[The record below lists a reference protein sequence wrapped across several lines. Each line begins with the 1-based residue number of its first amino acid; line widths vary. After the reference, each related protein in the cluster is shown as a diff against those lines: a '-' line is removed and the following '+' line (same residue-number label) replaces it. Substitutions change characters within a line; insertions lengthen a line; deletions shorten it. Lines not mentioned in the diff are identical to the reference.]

1 MGFFVR
7 LAKRNYKLDMH
18 YEIYTTNFYRWK
30 DACIHWSKGRGVSC
44 IPCMFFICLNLK
56 NLTVAKQVTVWFFI
70 LKSRRRKSILKA
82 IASAKFPPYSYNT
95 CNIILF
101 GERRR
106 NNCLFFSKYRQVYMH
121 MNNQDRVFTDKN
133 DA

>member
-1 MGFFVR
+1 MDFLVG

-18 YEIYTTNFYRWK
+18 YEIYTTNFYWWK
-30 DACIHWSKGRGVSC
+30 DACIHCSRGRRVFC

-56 NLTVAKQVTVWFFI
+56 NLVVAKQVTVWFFI
-70 LKSRRRKSILKA
+70 KSRRRRSILKV

-106 NNCLFFSKYRQVYMH
+106 NNCLFFSKYRQVHYMH
-121 MNNQDRVFTDKN
+121 RNDQDRVFTDKN

>member
-1 MGFFVR
+1 MDFFVG

-56 NLTVAKQVTVWFFI
+56 NLTVAKQVTVWFF

-82 IASAKFPPYSYNT
+82 IASAKFSPYSYNT

-106 NNCLFFSKYRQVYMH
+106 NNCLFFSKYRQLHYMH

-133 DA
+133 HA